1 MWLLV
6 KVMLAQW
13 AVRRLVWKGVG
24 SLLFLLPLGA
34 LLKLVGWPVLLV
46 LGVLALPVLL
56 FLLVIGL
63 PILLVLLL
71 GMLLLGVLGAVL
83 AVGGP
88 LLKLLVVVGIPI
100 ALAVWLLRR
109 LFRRSGPP
117 TPPTPPAPPSPP
129 PAPEPPTWTS

>member
-1 MWLLV
+1 MWLLL

-13 AVRRLVWKGVG
+13 AVRKLVWKGVG

-34 LLKLVGWPVLLV
+34 MLKLVGWPVLMV

-71 GMLLLGVLGAVL
+71 GGRCDAGLDLDAFADRAAFVPVMQA
-83 AVGGP
+83 AH
-88 LLKLLVVVGIPI
+88 
-100 ALAVWLLRR
+100 
-109 LFRRSGPP
+109 FRH
-117 TPPTPPAPPSPP
+117 
-129 PAPEPPTWTS
+129 